1 MRSSLR
7 ATACLLLAAA
17 VVALAMAGR
26 PAPAAAGARA
36 KAAPP
41 GIDPTKGIENL
52 QHVIFVVQENR
63 SFDHYFGTFPGAN
76 GIPRGPRGHFK
87 PCIPDAQYGQ
97 CRHPYHDT
105 NQFDMGGPHNQE
117 ASAGDVHGG
126 QMDGFIKMFHKLGTP
141 CSHSKDPTYNCAHAT
156 PGPKGTPDV
165 MGYHTAKE
173 IPNYWTYARRYL
185 LQDRMF
191 APADS
196 YTLPAHLYLV
206 SAWSATCGHFT
217 PQSCRS
223 DVTKPGDGW
232 RPPDGPPYPYQWTDI
247 TYLLYQHGVSWAYYV
262 GAHTCVVPPCPNY
275 DSKTTVWYQNPLPGF
290 QTVADTH
297 QFGNI
302 RDRGDFFESLRTDT
316 LPSVSWVMPVINKG
330 EHPPDYIGNGMEW
343 VTKVVNAVMRAPAA
357 ERNTTAIFLTW
368 DDWGG
373 FYDHV
378 KPIHIDPN
386 GYGIRVPGILISP
399 FAKGGTIDSQTLSF
413 DAYLKLIEDR
423 FLGSERLDP
432 QTLMSRYGIF
442 DGRPTVRENLHLL
455 GDLSK
460 EFDWT
465 QDPIKPII
473 LDTTPL
479 GRYPGP

>member
-7 ATACLLLAAA
+7 ACACLILVAA
-17 VVALAMAGR
+17 VLIAAMAGR
-26 PAPAAAGARA
+26 PAPAAAGAPA
-36 KAAPP
+36 QAPP
-41 GIDPTKGIENL
+41 TGIDPAKGIENI

-76 GIPRGPRGHFK
+76 GLPRGPRGHFK
-87 PCIPDAQYGQ
+87 SCIPDPEFGH
-97 CRHPYHDT
+97 CRRPYHDT

-117 ASAGDVHGG
+117 ASKGSVRGG
-126 QMDGFIKMFHKLGTP
+126 RMDGFIKMFERLGTP
-141 CSHSKDPTYNCAHAT
+141 CSHSKDPTYNCARAT

-165 MGYHTAKE
+165 MGFHTGKE
-173 IPNYWTYARRYL
+173 IPNYWRYARRYL

-191 APADS
+191 APSDS

-206 SAWSATCGHFT
+206 SSWSATCGRFT

-232 RPPDGPPYPYQWTDI
+232 RPADGPPYPYQWADI

-262 GAHTCVVPPCPNY
+262 GAHTCITPPCTGY
-275 DSKTTVWYQNPLPGF
+275 DAKTTVWFQNPLPGF
-290 QTVADTH
+290 QTVADTN

-302 RDRGDFFESLRTDT
+302 RPRGDFFQALRTNT
-316 LPSVSWVMPVINKG
+316 LPSVSWVMPVINRG
-330 EHPPDYIGNGMEW
+330 EHPPDDIGNGMEW
-343 VTKVVNAVMRAPAA
+343 VTKVVNAVMSTPPA
-357 ERNTTAIFLTW
+357 ELNTTAIFLTW

-378 KPIHIDPN
+378 KPIRIDPN
-386 GYGIRVPGILISP
+386 GFGIRVPGILISP
-399 FAKGGTIDSQTLSF
+399 FAKGGIDHQTLSF

-423 FLGSERLDP
+423 FLGGERLNPD
-432 QTLMSRYGIF
+432 TLMSRYGIF
-442 DGRPTVRENLHLL
+442 DGRPTVRENLNIL

-465 QDPIKPII
+465 QDPIPPVI
-473 LDTTPL
+473 LDPTPF
-479 GRYPGP
+479 GRHP